1 MFLQDIAVK
10 LNDFGVL
17 VQLLVVDFFK
27 FCFRNAND
35 KQNNMNILGF
45 QEVGIRVEELC
56 CGNRRAF
63 DIHQKRVRAALKEQI
78 ELGGESRA

>member
-35 KQNNMNILGF
+35 VICKRKRSRHLDGCQSVTALILQSSGAKDGSKF
-45 QEVGIRVEELC
+45 C
-56 CGNRRAF
+56 NAF
-63 DIHQKRVRAALKEQI
+63 ASFRISQLGAFLKI
-78 ELGGESRA
+78 

>member
-27 FCFRNAND
+27 FCFRNANVAIIIIY
-35 KQNNMNILGF
+35 ILPKLLSLLLNALESDT
-45 QEVGIRVEELC
+45 QERDRHLIEKPLRVEISL
-56 CGNRRAF
+56 
-63 DIHQKRVRAALKEQI
+63 QKITA
-78 ELGGESRA
+78 SS